1 MRSHRS
7 QGVAKQ
13 IMRLAELII
22 SECTVWT
29 TPRRSRIR
37 TNSSGVNQ
45 LTIGQKTKLAS
56 SKLKTARDVRA
67 LWATMRGYWVRK
79 VENWAILISKKWLLS
94 THKISLVTRV
104 GREVALRHGIRSQ
117 SRSLD
122 KCLSTSH
129 SKEASQKFWIR
140 QTLAN

>member
-29 TPRRSRIR
+29 TPCRSRIR

-45 LTIGQKTKLAS
+45 LTIGQRTKLAS

-104 GREVALRHGIRSQ
+104 GREVALRHSIRSQ
-117 SRSLD
+117 SRSMD
-122 KCLSTSH
+122 ECLSTSH

>member
-22 SECTVWT
+22 SECTVWST
-29 TPRRSRIR
+29 LRRTRTW

-45 LTIGQKTKLAS
+45 LTIGQRTKLSS

-104 GREVALRHGIRSQ
+104 GREVALRHGIRIQ

-129 SKEASQKFWIR
+129 SKEASQTYWIR
-140 QTLAN
+140 QMLAN